1 MGIQLLTNVRKTS
14 GQNLILTTID
24 TVFQSSKMMGE
35 FLMDLQET
43 RPMLEN
49 FMSEFTRDIPTSN
62 ALFNKYNYGELEAIF
77 LNAIKEAINMDE
89 KVTCERLIESDDLF
103 GDYEWTITC
112 EKKNRGVFR
121 GRDEFSC
128 AILLESTL
136 QSADGM
142 ETYSHSYRTYIQ
154 CIYIQ
159 NRKDE

>member
-35 FLMDLQET
+35 FLMDLKE
-43 RPMLEN
+43 RPMIEN
-49 FMSEFTRDIPTSN
+49 FIAEFTRDIPKSN
-62 ALFNKYNYGELEAIF
+62 ALFDKYDDSELQVKLVDVIED
-77 LNAIKEAINMDE
+77 AINTDE
-89 KVTCERLIESDDLF
+89 KVTHEYIIESDDLF

>member
-35 FLMDLQET
+35 FLMDLKE

-89 KVTCERLIESDDLF
+89 KVTYERLIESDDLF
-103 GDYEWTITC
+103 GDYKWTITC

-136 QSADGM
+136 QSADGV
-142 ETYSHSYRTYIQ
+142 ETYSHSHRTYIQ
-154 CIYIQ
+154 CIYV
-159 NRKDE
+159 

>member
-35 FLMDLQET
+35 FLMDLKE
-43 RPMLEN
+43 RPMIEN
-49 FMSEFTRDIPTSN
+49 FIVEFTRDIPTSN

-89 KVTCERLIESDDLF
+89 KVTYERLIESDDLF
-103 GDYEWTITC
+103 GDYKWTITC

-136 QSADGM
+136 QSVDGM
-142 ETYSHSYRTYIQ
+142 ETYSHSHRTYIE
-154 CIYIQ
+154 CVYI
-159 NRKDE
+159 

>member
-1 MGIQLLTNVRKTS
+1 
-14 GQNLILTTID
+14 
-24 TVFQSSKMMGE
+24 MGE
-35 FLMDLQET
+35 FLINLQET

-62 ALFNKYNYGELEAIF
+62 ALFNKYNYGELESIF

-89 KVTCERLIESDDLF
+89 KVTYECLIESDDLF
-103 GDYEWTITC
+103 GDYKWAITC

-121 GRDEFSC
+121 DRNEFSC

-136 QSADGM
+136 QSVDGM
-142 ETYSHSYRTYIQ
+142 ETYSHSHRTYVQ

-159 NRKDE
+159 NRKD

>member
-1 MGIQLLTNVRKTS
+1 
-14 GQNLILTTID
+14 
-24 TVFQSSKMMGE
+24 MGE
-35 FLMDLQET
+35 FLVNLKET

-62 ALFNKYNYGELEAIF
+62 ALFNKYNHGELESIF
-77 LNAIKEAINMDE
+77 LDAIKEAINMDE
-89 KVTCERLIESDDLF
+89 KVTHECLIESDDLF
-103 GDYEWTITC
+103 GDYKWTITC

-128 AILLESTL
+128 AILLEATL
-136 QSADGM
+136 QSVDGM
-142 ETYSHSYRTYIQ
+142 ETYSHSYRTYVQ

>member
-1 MGIQLLTNVRKTS
+1 
-14 GQNLILTTID
+14 
-24 TVFQSSKMMGE
+24 
-35 FLMDLQET
+35 
-43 RPMLEN
+43 
-49 FMSEFTRDIPTSN
+49 MSEFTRDIPTSN
-62 ALFNKYNYGELEAIF
+62 ALFNKYDYGELEAIF

-89 KVTCERLIESDDLF
+89 KVTYERLIESDDLF
-103 GDYEWTITC
+103 GDYKWTITC

-121 GRDEFSC
+121 DRNEFSC

-159 NRKDE
+159 NRKDEQT

>member
-14 GQNLILTTID
+14 GQNRILTTID

-35 FLMDLQET
+35 FLMDLKE

-62 ALFNKYNYGELEAIF
+62 ALFNKYNYVELESIF
-77 LNAIKEAINMDE
+77 LDTIKEAINMDE
-89 KVTCERLIESDDLF
+89 KVMYECLIESDDLF
-103 GDYEWTITC
+103 GDYKWTVTC

-136 QSADGM
+136 QSVDGV
-142 ETYSHSYRTYIQ
+142 ETYSHSHRTYIQ
-154 CIYIQ
+154 CIYV
-159 NRKDE
+159 

>member
-14 GQNLILTTID
+14 GQNLILTTIN

-35 FLMDLQET
+35 FLMDLKE

-89 KVTCERLIESDDLF
+89 KVTYERLIESDDLF
-103 GDYEWTITC
+103 GDYKWTITC

-136 QSADGM
+136 QSADGV
-142 ETYSHSYRTYIQ
+142 ETYSHSHRTYIQ
-154 CIYIQ
+154 CIYV
-159 NRKDE
+159 

>member
-35 FLMDLQET
+35 FLMDLKE
-43 RPMLEN
+43 RPMIEN
-49 FMSEFTRDIPTSN
+49 FIVEFTRDIPKSN
-62 ALFNKYNYGELEAIF
+62 ALFDKYDDSELQVKLVDVIED
-77 LNAIKEAINMDE
+77 AINTDE
-89 KVTCERLIESDDLF
+89 KVTHEYIIESDDLF

-136 QSADGM
+136 QSVDGM
-142 ETYSHSYRTYIQ
+142 ETYSHSYRTYVQ

-159 NRKDE
+159 SRKD

>member
-1 MGIQLLTNVRKTS
+1 
-14 GQNLILTTID
+14 
-24 TVFQSSKMMGE
+24 MMGE
-35 FLMDLQET
+35 FLVNLQET

-49 FMSEFTRDIPTSN
+49 FMSEFTKDIPTSN

-89 KVTCERLIESDDLF
+89 KVTYERLIESDDLF
-103 GDYEWTITC
+103 GDYKWTITC

-136 QSADGM
+136 QSVDGV
-142 ETYSHSYRTYIQ
+142 ETYSHSHRTYIQ
-154 CIYIQ
+154 CIYV
-159 NRKDE
+159 

>member
-89 KVTCERLIESDDLF
+89 KVTYKRLIESDDLF
-103 GDYEWTITC
+103 GDYKWTITC

-136 QSADGM
+136 QSMDGV
-142 ETYSHSYRTYIQ
+142 ETYSHSHRTYIE
-154 CIYIQ
+154 CVYI
-159 NRKDE
+159 

>member
-35 FLMDLQET
+35 FLMDLKE
-43 RPMLEN
+43 RPMIEN
-49 FMSEFTRDIPTSN
+49 FIVEFTRDIPTSN

-89 KVTCERLIESDDLF
+89 KVTYERLIESDDLF
-103 GDYEWTITC
+103 GDYKWTITC

-121 GRDEFSC
+121 DRNEFSC

-136 QSADGM
+136 QSMDGV
-142 ETYSHSYRTYIQ
+142 ETYSHSHRTYIE
-154 CIYIQ
+154 CVYI
-159 NRKDE
+159 

>member
-35 FLMDLQET
+35 FLMDLKE

-62 ALFNKYNYGELEAIF
+62 ALFNKYNYGELESIV
-77 LNAIKEAINMDE
+77 LDAIKEAINMDE
-89 KVTCERLIESDDLF
+89 KVTYERLIESDDLF
-103 GDYEWTITC
+103 GDYKWTISC

-121 GRDEFSC
+121 DRNEFSC

-136 QSADGM
+136 QSMDGV
-142 ETYSHSYRTYIQ
+142 ETYSHSHRTYIE
-154 CIYIQ
+154 CVYI
-159 NRKDE
+159 

>member
-35 FLMDLQET
+35 FLMDLKE
-43 RPMLEN
+43 RPMIEN
-49 FMSEFTRDIPTSN
+49 FIVEFTRDIPKSN
-62 ALFNKYNYGELEAIF
+62 ALFDKYDDSELQVKLVDVIED
-77 LNAIKEAINMDE
+77 AINTDE
-89 KVTCERLIESDDLF
+89 KVAHERLIESDDLF